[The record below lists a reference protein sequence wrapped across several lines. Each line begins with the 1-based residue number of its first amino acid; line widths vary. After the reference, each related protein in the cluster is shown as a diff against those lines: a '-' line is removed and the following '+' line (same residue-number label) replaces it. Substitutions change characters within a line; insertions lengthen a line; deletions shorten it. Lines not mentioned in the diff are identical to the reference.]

1 MLTADDIY
9 TYTKD
14 DPDLNVLLEG
24 NLESSAALI
33 ALAMRLTVTD
43 FNSVVPV
50 TSFDVGTFPNDTV
63 LLYGTLHHLA
73 NSEAARQL
81 RNQVNFNAQGM
92 SNTGI
97 DDKFQQYNTLATYYK
112 QLFDIRAKEY
122 KTFINSEQ
130 AWGESYSPY
139 IGINPFVFRD

>member
-1 MLTADDIY
+1 MLTAEDIY

-14 DPDLNVLLEG
+14 DPDMNVLLEG

-50 TSFDVGTFPNDTV
+50 TSFDVAAFPNDAV
-63 LLYGTLHHLA
+63 LLFGTLHHLA

-112 QLFDIRAKEY
+112 QLFDIRVKEY
-122 KTFINSEQ
+122 KTYINTEQ
-130 AWGESYSPY
+130 AWGESFSPY